1 VPGGVAPM
9 LFNMSG
15 DVAFLLKKKFGK
27 QKKIFCRQNKNFTV
41 DEIFFLNSIVA
52 YGNLLFSSP

>member
-1 VPGGVAPM
+1 
-9 LFNMSG
+9 MSG
-15 DVAFLLKKKFGK
+15 DVTFLLKNFFWEA
-27 QKKIFCRQNKNFTV
+27 KKIFCRRNENFSI